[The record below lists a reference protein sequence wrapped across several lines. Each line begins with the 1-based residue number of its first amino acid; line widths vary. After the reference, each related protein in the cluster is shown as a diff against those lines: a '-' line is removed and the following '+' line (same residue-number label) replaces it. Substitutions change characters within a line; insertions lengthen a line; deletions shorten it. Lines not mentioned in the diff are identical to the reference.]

1 MKKVLGILGSPRRL
15 GNCEIMVKE
24 ISRNIDEPHSL
35 KLLRL
40 SDFNLLPCLGCYRC
54 LFDKAGCPQADDFY
68 TVLNEIIEADA
79 IVLAAPTYFLGAN
92 GRLKLFLD
100 RGLAFY
106 AHAEILWG
114 KPSVGIGIAGIEG
127 REGHTLLN
135 IENFLKIMLSEIKL
149 CKIIYGALPGEV
161 FLNKENKTAV
171 NELAS
176 ALFGSPVEKRTPNCP
191 LCGGDTFRF
200 ISRDKVRCMLCSNSG
215 SMSIQGGRPVFEIE
229 KSGYD
234 LFLTKHGVLEH
245 RKWLKGMKERFIAK
259 KKELKEITGPY
270 RKEGDWI
277 KPQDPDPN
285 DG

>member
-1 MKKVLGILGSPRRL
+1 MKNVLGILGSPRRL

-24 ISRNIDEPHSL
+24 ISRNIDEPHVL

-40 SDFNLLPCLGCYRC
+40 SDFNLLPCRGCYQC

-68 TVLNEIIEADA
+68 TVLSEIIQADA
-79 IVLAAPTYFLGAN
+79 LILAAPTYFLGAN
-92 GRLKLFLD
+92 GCLKLFLD

-106 AHAEILWG
+106 AHAETLWG

-127 REGHTLLN
+127 REGHTLLG

-149 CKIIYGALPGEV
+149 CKIVYGALPGEV
-161 FLNKENKTAV
+161 FLNRKNKKAV
-171 NELAS
+171 IELAL

-215 SMSIQGGRPVFEIE
+215 SMSIQAGTPVFEIE
-229 KSGYD
+229 KSGHE
-234 LFLTKHGVLEH
+234 LFLTKQGVLKH
-245 RKWLKGMKERFIAK
+245 REWLKGMKERFIAQK
-259 KKELKEITGPY
+259 NELREITGPY

-277 KPQDPDPN
+277 KPQ
-285 DG
+285 GT